1 MDMKTETEIISAEV
15 NLYDYWKVLVKR
27 KKIFL
32 GIFLLPLVIAIIVS
46 LFMPRYYR
54 GESELNNTVMPAPN
68 IVNLIGNIDDAKKD
82 KIFAGNSDAIKSVLI
97 SLSKKS
103 NDTINIII
111 DAKAAD
117 AIP

>member
-1 MDMKTETEIISAEV
+1 MDIKTETEIISDEV

-54 GESELNNTVMPAPN
+54 GESEITSPVISAP
-68 IVNLIGNIDDAKKD
+68 I
-82 KIFAGNSDAIKSVLI
+82 
-97 SLSKKS
+97 LSTS
-103 NDTINIII
+103 WEY
-111 DAKAAD
+111 
-117 AIP
+117 